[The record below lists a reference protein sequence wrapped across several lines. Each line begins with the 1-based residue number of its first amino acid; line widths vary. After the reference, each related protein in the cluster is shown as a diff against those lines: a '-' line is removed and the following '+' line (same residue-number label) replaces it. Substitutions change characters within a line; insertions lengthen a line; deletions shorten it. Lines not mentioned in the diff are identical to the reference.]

1 MSALVLD
8 AGALVAVDR
17 GDRSMAAR
25 LQIAAQ
31 HGFELRTNAMV
42 IAQVWRD
49 SRGRQARLAQLLRAV
64 DVRPV
69 SRLDGERAGLLLA
82 AAGTSDPVDA
92 TVVLLARAGDRVL
105 TSDAGDLTRLVEAAA
120 NGCVIVAC

>member
-17 GDRSMAAR
+17 GDRSMVAR
-25 LQIAAQ
+25 LRIAAQ
-31 HGFELRTNAMV
+31 RGFELRTNAMV

-69 SRLDGERAGLLLA
+69 NRLDGEQAGLLLA

-105 TSDAGDLTRLVEAAA
+105 TSDAGVLALLAAAAA

>member
-1 MSALVLD
+1 MLD

-42 IAQVWRD
+42 IAQVWR
-49 SRGRQARLAQLLRAV
+49 RQARLAQLLRAV

-82 AAGTSDPVDA
+82 AATTSDAVDA
-92 TVVLLARAGDRVL
+92 TVVLLAQAGDRVL
-105 TSDAGDLTRLVEAAA
+105 TSDAGDLTRLVAAAA